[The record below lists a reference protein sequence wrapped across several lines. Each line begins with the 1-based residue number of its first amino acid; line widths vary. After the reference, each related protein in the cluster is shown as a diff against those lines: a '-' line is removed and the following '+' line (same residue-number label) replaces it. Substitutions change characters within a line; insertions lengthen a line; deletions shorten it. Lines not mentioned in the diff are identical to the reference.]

1 MQILIPLFVMFALT
15 AVAVFR
21 LGLMRLRAVQARQ
34 VELRFY
40 REYRGY
46 EEPERLRIASR
57 HVIKLFEAPT
67 LFYVVCLMIYVT
79 GQTSGL
85 LVGLAW
91 AYVLLRAAHS
101 YVHLTS
107 NVVVVRFRVFV
118 ASWLVLVAMWSVL
131 GVRLALA

>member
-1 MQILIPLFVMFALT
+1 VQILIPLFAMFALT

-21 LGLMRLRAVQARQ
+21 LGLMRLRAVRARQ
-34 VELRFY
+34 VDLRFY

-57 HVIKLFEAPT
+57 HVINLFEAPT
-67 LFYVVCLMIYVT
+67 LFYVVCLMTFVT

-91 AYVLLRAAHS
+91 AYVVLRGVHS

-107 NVVVVRFRVFV
+107 NVVVLRFRVFV
-118 ASWLVLVAMWSVL
+118 ASWLVLVAMWMLL
-131 GVRLALA
+131 GVRLAVG